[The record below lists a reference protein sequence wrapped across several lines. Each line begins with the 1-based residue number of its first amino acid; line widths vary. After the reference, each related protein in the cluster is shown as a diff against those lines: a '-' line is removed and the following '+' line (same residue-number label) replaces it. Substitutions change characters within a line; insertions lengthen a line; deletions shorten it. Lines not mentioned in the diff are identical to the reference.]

1 MKSFYEN
8 AVAQALVANETEL
21 IYYVFENKTQ
31 KRNYEIDFLISKRN
45 KICPIEVKSSN
56 YRKHESIDKFF
67 EKYSNRI
74 ANRYIIHTKAPSK
87 DKDIICLPI
96 YLASFLTSK

>member
-1 MKSFYEN
+1 MFYYT
-8 AVAQALVANETEL
+8 V
-21 IYYVFENKTQ
+21 ENKVQ
-31 KRNYEIDFLISKRN
+31 KRNYEIDFIISKGN

-56 YRKHESIDKFF
+56 YRKHESIDKFY

-74 ANRYIIHTKAPSK
+74 ANRYIIHTKTIGK

-96 YLASFLTSK
+96 YLASFLKNN